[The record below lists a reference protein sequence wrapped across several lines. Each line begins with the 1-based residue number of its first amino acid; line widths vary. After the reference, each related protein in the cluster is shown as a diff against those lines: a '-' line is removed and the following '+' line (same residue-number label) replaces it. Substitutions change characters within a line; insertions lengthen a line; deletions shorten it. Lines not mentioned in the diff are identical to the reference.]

1 MELSR
6 AKIIR
11 KMRVSPRRTPIAR
24 ARLSAGLQQK
34 EMAAK
39 IGISQSYLQKVELG
53 VLKPSLRLQ
62 EIAKA
67 LAKR

>member
-1 MELSR
+1 MRLSP
-6 AKIIR
+6 K
-11 KMRVSPRRTPIAR
+11 RTEIAV

-39 IGISQSYLQKVELG
+39 IGISTSYLQKVELG